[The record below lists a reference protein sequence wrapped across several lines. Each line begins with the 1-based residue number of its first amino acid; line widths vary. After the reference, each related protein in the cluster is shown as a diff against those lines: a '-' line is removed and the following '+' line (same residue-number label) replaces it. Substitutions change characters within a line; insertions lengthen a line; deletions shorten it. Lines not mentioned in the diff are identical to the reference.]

1 MTLKISNYIYDRL
14 KELDVPVYTTRTE
27 DITLSP
33 SERIKKINSLVT
45 PSQDV
50 IVVSNHINAGGGDI
64 SNYKGLITY
73 IFL

>member
-50 IVVSNHINAGGGDI
+50 IVVSNHINAGGSDI
-64 SNYKGLITY
+64 SNYEGLNLIN
-73 IFL
+73 F